1 MPLSSPAADNHG
13 LRSPSVMPRLHRI
26 LALALLAPAAA
37 HPARP
42 MITDDA
48 RTVDAKAC
56 QVEAWSR
63 TNRGSR
69 ELWALPACNFTGK
82 LELTLGGAVTREGGG
97 SSTSDVIL
105 QGKTLFRPLE
115 TNGYGLGLA
124 VGYGAHPAD
133 HDNRPLG
140 DPYFYVPASFSFAGD
155 RVVLH
160 LNGGARHV
168 RSDHQTRATWGIGS
182 EILVA
187 PRAFLIAE
195 TFGESRGNASYQA
208 GLRIWL
214 VPNRVQIDATYGNQY
229 GNKPDARWFS
239 VGLRLISP
247 PFLR

>member
-1 MPLSSPAADNHG
+1 MTAA
-13 LRSPSVMPRLHRI
+13 RI
-26 LALALLAPAAA
+26 RALAAALMLAPAAA

-69 ELWALPACNFTGK
+69 ELWALPACNFTGN

-97 SSTSDVIL
+97 SSTSDVVL
-105 QGKTLFRPLE
+105 QGKTLFKSLE
-115 TNGYGLGLA
+115 TNGYGVGLA
-124 VGYGAHPAD
+124 LGYGAHPAD
-133 HDNRPLG
+133 YNGRNLG
-140 DPYFYVPASFSFAGD
+140 DPYFYVPASFSFDDD

-168 RSDHQTRATWGIGS
+168 RNEQARGTWGIGS
-182 EILVA
+182 ETMIT
-187 PRAFLIAE
+187 PRTFLIAE
-195 TFGESRGNASYQA
+195 TFGESRGNAAWQA
-208 GLRIWL
+208 GLRLWL

-229 GNKPDARWFS
+229 GTKPDARWFS
-239 VGLRLISP
+239 VGLRLLSP
-247 PFLR
+247 PFLK